1 MARTKVSKFYDG
13 HRLIVGVRTLDPEQA
28 KTIANEIFKTRRADL
43 TVCFAKIRGKDM
55 LYDCKRADANG
66 MAVYIER
73 R

>member
-1 MARTKVSKFYDG
+1 MMRKKVSKFYDG
-13 HRLIVGVRTLDPEQA
+13 HRAIVGVKTLDPEEA
-28 KTIANEIFKTRRADL
+28 KTLANEIFKVRRGDL
-43 TVCFAKIRGKDM
+43 VVCFAKIRGKDM